1 MPAFGRCGAL
11 FFGRLP
17 LGGELVENH
26 AYVAAE
32 AHVVGLVEVGEG
44 YADAPP
50 RPFKAVAVEDNA
62 AGF

>member
-1 MPAFGRCGAL
+1 M
-11 FFGRLP
+11 
-17 LGGELVENH
+17 VEDH

-32 AHVVGLVEVGEG
+32 AHVVGFVEVGEG

-50 RPFKAVAVEDNA
+50 RPFKAVAVENHA